1 MRSCEFCSAAV
12 DDASNKC
19 TGCGAAQST
28 PAPAAA
34 AAPVAAPAAVAP
46 GPVTPAQ
53 AVQSAVTNDKPKGS
67 WGCLIGLVCLFWPA
81 AIWYY
86 LTRRW

>member
-34 AAPVAAPAAVAP
+34 AAPAGVAP

-53 AVQSAVTNDKPKGS
+53 AVQAAVTNDKPKGS
-67 WGCLIGLVCLFWPA
+67 AGCLIGLAICFWPA